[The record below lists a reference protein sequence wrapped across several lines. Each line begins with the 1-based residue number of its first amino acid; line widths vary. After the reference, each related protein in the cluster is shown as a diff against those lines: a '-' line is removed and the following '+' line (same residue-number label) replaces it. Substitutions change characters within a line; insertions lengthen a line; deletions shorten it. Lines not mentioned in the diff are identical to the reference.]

1 MRKIICHGD
10 SLTEGADIEPAYRW
24 PSLLQNAL
32 GGIEVINTGIGGDS
46 TAGLLSRFTTD
57 VVSHEPDAV
66 ILMGG
71 TNDFWWDIPVNMVMA
86 NLYSMAYQAQ
96 HHGIAPVFGLPM
108 PFDLDQAAKQ
118 PWSPPESGYDRLLGN
133 VQSLRQ
139 KLAAAAEESEI
150 PVLDFFRLFMDDGG
164 QVSPALFLEDGVH
177 PNGRGHREMAVLAA
191 SELRKHFLMP

>member
-10 SLTEGADIEPAYRW
+10 SLTEGADIEPVYRW
-24 PSLLQNAL
+24 PALLQNAL

-46 TAGLLSRFTTD
+46 TAGLLS
-57 VVSHEPDAV
+57 
-66 ILMGG
+66 
-71 TNDFWWDIPVNMVMA
+71 
-86 NLYSMAYQAQ
+86 
-96 HHGIAPVFGLPM
+96 
-108 PFDLDQAAKQ
+108 
-118 PWSPPESGYDRLLGN
+118 N

-150 PVLDFFRLFMDDGG
+150 PVLDFFRLFMNDGG

-191 SELRKHFLMP
+191 SKIKNIFFIQP